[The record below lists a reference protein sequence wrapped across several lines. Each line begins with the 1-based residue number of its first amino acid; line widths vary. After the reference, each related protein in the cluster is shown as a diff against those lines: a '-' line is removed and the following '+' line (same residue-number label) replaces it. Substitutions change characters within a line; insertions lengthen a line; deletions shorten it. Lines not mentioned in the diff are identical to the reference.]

1 MEIYDDGKNKYE
13 IDIKKKIDEETRKEY
28 FIITVDGFP
37 YKVEAKKLNDGK
49 IEFSLNNQ
57 TFKALVTKDGEY
69 RLVFH
74 EGHSFRVR
82 KTESSLLL
90 SDDQGLIAEKVIAPM
105 PGVIIQY
112 LVKKGDTV
120 KANQKVVIIE
130 AMKMQNTLVSPY
142 DGIVSKIPFKP
153 GDQVQE
159 GAELVKIDK
168 EK

>member
-90 SDDQGLIAEKVIAPM
+90 SECRR
-105 PGVIIQY
+105 
-112 LVKKGDTV
+112 TC
-120 KANQKVVIIE
+120 
-130 AMKMQNTLVSPY
+130 TR
-142 DGIVSKIPFKP
+142 
-153 GDQVQE
+153 
-159 GAELVKIDK
+159 
-168 EK
+168 